1 MADKFKEVNKRLIS
15 SFGIDTSNDN
25 VRIVW
30 DQFLSLKCFLELFT
44 LKSVQLED
52 IWLKALDP
60 RGLSMVPKEEF
71 KNFLEKIAR
80 GSMSDQPTAVSDVFS
95 TEMMNLLR
103 LENCISSNN
112 PK

>member
-1 MADKFKEVNKRLIS
+1 
-15 SFGIDTSNDN
+15 
-25 VRIVW
+25 
-30 DQFLSLKCFLELFT
+30 
-44 LKSVQLED
+44 
-52 IWLKALDP
+52 
-60 RGLSMVPKEEF
+60 MVPKEEF

-95 TEMMNLLR
+95 TEMMNLLS